1 MQPHRADSS
10 IYGLKDRAHG
20 IGSRRSRA
28 VMRDVCGTMHVVD
41 VCAHRSWWTH
51 LPQRWTG
58 RDACPC
64 VSGRMRAGHVSRDVM
79 AFVPCTMCDDARH
92 DDRALVFFMERADQ
106 DASLPTSRCS
116 LIGRIPLKDRVHG
129 IGSRRSRAVMRDV
142 CGTMHVVDVRA
153 HRSWWTHLPQRW
165 TGRDACP
172 CVHGA
177 RRSGCV
183 AAALCVFAAA
193 ANATGLCNLSS
204 LQLGRYAIER
214 RSLRMII
221 GIRVVPTRRERW
233 RHA

>member
-10 IYGLKDRAHG
+10 IYGLKDRVHG

-106 DASLPTSRCS
+106 DASLQLCAFLP
-116 LIGRIPLKDRVHG
+116 
-129 IGSRRSRAVMRDV
+129 
-142 CGTMHVVDVRA
+142 
-153 HRSWWTHLPQRW
+153 LPQ
-165 TGRDACP
+165 TLPG
-172 CVHGA
+172 
-177 RRSGCV
+177 
-183 AAALCVFAAA
+183 
-193 ANATGLCNLSS
+193 
-204 LQLGRYAIER
+204 YAIYR
-214 RSLRMII
+214 AFSWVDTQSNGGRC
-221 GIRVVPTRRERW
+221 G
-233 RHA
+233 